1 MNRSRHWRRWTLPA
15 LLLLTLAGIA
25 LFWTVRSRSRHSADC
40 QMLAATRTEA
50 IALLENGKE
59 NLAEPLWERIAGIL
73 PNEPLAARNRALGRL
88 LILGKDRSENA
99 VANAT
104 AAIEW
109 AKTAEPGSW
118 VPYWM
123 EGRLELL
130 KKDLPSMP
138 EAQDAHLSAALQA
151 FATAARLGPD
161 QAIPR
166 YEQFQASKL
175 SAVEAE
181 TAAGRLALAEAYRL
195 DPANL
200 FIALDWLEVAAET
213 RDAAF
218 PAAVSRFL
226 KTLEPLL
233 PGLKR
238 RTRIDVEP
246 FVMQAVELA
255 AKDQWPQ
262 AAGIV
267 RRLGFVRA
275 EDVAQSD
282 YRRIL
287 PNPLELVLHEFR
299 DTHCEPPIP
308 VAAPAIPI
316 QFATTRLAAATPAG
330 PTAPNGPTPERVG
343 DVRVIDFDLD
353 GQLDVLWLS
362 SGELTVFSR
371 AGAESKAD
379 GLANWKATHTFPVE
393 DGYHHFL
400 AADLDRDDKGA
411 DRPPPRDGELFFQAD
426 ADLVL
431 FGPAGLRVYR
441 NRLDAASGERRLEVV
456 EQSQSFTAA
465 REVSAATLADF
476 DHDGDLDLAFAAA
489 RGVGLWINRGNLT
502 FDDVSS
508 SSTLP
513 PGGIVTAGL
522 QAVDWDRDIDAD
534 ILVADA
540 SGKAIGFL
548 ENLRHIEFRWRP
560 FDKPFESLR
569 GAASI
574 SVFEGDG
581 NVSWDLLAAG
591 PSGLKCV
598 FTATPVP
605 GAVQAM
611 RSQAIAETPFAGATT
626 LDFDN
631 DTFVDVVAW
640 GADLRL
646 FRGGPDGQFSAAVT
660 GGAAAGNASE
670 SSATVPI
677 ADAPRDIF
685 GCEPADLD
693 GDGDEDLVVAAA
705 AGLFVLDNQGGNRQ
719 AWIDVVVRG
728 LDESISGRVNHF
740 ALGSW
745 VEVKSGGRYQAAVV
759 TRPVTHFGLGPAAP
773 PVEIVRVLFTN
784 GVPQSVIAPASN
796 QVVRESQALKGSCPY
811 LYVWNGERF
820 DFYTDL
826 LWAAPLG
833 LQIADGVILRD
844 RPWEFLKIDGSAL
857 RERNGSYE
865 LRITEELWEAG
876 YFDQVELIAIDHPAD
891 VAVYSNEKV
900 GPPSLAAR
908 KIHTARRPRTPI
920 AARDQR
926 GRDVLDLVAKRDE
939 RYAQCYDRTFRQGLA
954 EPHFLELDLGKL
966 DPENLDPNN
975 LDPGKL
981 DKPRTVTLF
990 LTGWIYPTDTS
1001 LNVGL
1006 SQDPVL
1012 DGPRPPSL
1020 WVPDGAGG
1028 WREAIGFTGFPGGKT
1043 KTIAID
1049 LTGVLP
1055 ANDAR
1060 LRLMTTA
1067 ELRWD
1072 EVFFTVDEAPAE
1084 VRETRL
1090 ELRSADLRYRGFSQP
1105 LPRPT
1110 SASPDRYDYDRFDPA
1125 PKWAPMRGRFTRY
1138 GEVRE
1143 LLEAWDDR
1151 MVVMGAGDEMALVF
1165 DAGPP
1170 IPTGWRRDF
1179 LLHNVGWDKDADIHT
1194 VYGQTV
1200 EPLPYRAMASY
1211 PYSSALESPAAAEVT
1226 GARPA
1231 LDEPRTQRAI
1241 DAPFAADKALADY
1254 LRRYQ
1259 TREQPPHS
1267 FWRRL
1272 QP

>member
-1 MNRSRHWRRWTLPA
+1 MNRSRSRRRWTTLALILLPVAVLAAIVA
-15 LLLLTLAGIA
+15 LRLQPRREAQCELLT
-25 LFWTVRSRSRHSADC
+25 
-40 QMLAATRTEA
+40 AAKTKA

-59 NLAEPLWERIAGIL
+59 NLAEPLWDQIASLL

-88 LILGKDRSENA
+88 LVLSKDKSEE
-99 VANAT
+99 VFANAT
-104 AAIEW
+104 AAVAA
-109 AKTAEPGSW
+109 AKLAEPSSW
-118 VPYWM
+118 VPFWI

-130 KKDLPSMP
+130 KKDLPTAP
-138 EAQDAHLSAALQA
+138 ETQDAHLSAALRA
-151 FATAARLGPD
+151 FAESARLGPD

-181 TAAGRLALAEAYRL
+181 VSAGRLALAEAYRL

-200 FIALDWLEVAAET
+200 FIALDWLEVAAEA
-213 RDAAF
+213 RDAKFA
-218 PAAVSRFL
+218 AAVSQFL
-226 KTLEPLL
+226 KTLGPLL

-246 FVMQAVELA
+246 FVQQAVELA

-299 DTHCEPPIP
+299 DARCDPPVP
-308 VAAPAIPI
+308 VAAPAIPV
-316 QFATTRLAAATPAG
+316 QFTSQRITGSAPAASGKARP
-330 PTAPNGPTPERVG
+330 G
-343 DVRVIDFDLD
+343 DVRVVDFDLD
-353 GQLDVLWLS
+353 GQLDVVWLDTDK
-362 SGELTVFSR
+362 LTVFSR
-371 AGAESKAD
+371 TAPMNGTSPS
-379 GLANWKATHTFPVE
+379 WKATYSFPVE
-393 DGYHHFL
+393 AGYHRLL

-411 DRPPPRDGELFFQAD
+411 DRPPPRDVELFFQAD

-431 FGPAGLRVYR
+431 YGPAGLRVYR
-441 NRLDAASGERRLEVV
+441 NRLDPATGERRLESV
-456 EQSQSFTAA
+456 EQTESLAAA

-489 RGVGLWINRGNLT
+489 SGVGLWINRGNLT
-502 FDDVSS
+502 FDDVSA

-513 PGGIVTAGL
+513 PRGVLPAGL

-540 SGKAIGFL
+540 SGQTLGYL

-560 FDKPFESLR
+560 LDKPFEPLR
-569 GAASI
+569 GAASM

-591 PSGLKCV
+591 PSGVTSLL
-598 FTATPVP
+598 TTTPVP
-605 GAVQAM
+605 GAVQAL
-611 RSQAIAETPFAGATT
+611 RSQKIAETPFAGATT

-631 DTFVDVVAW
+631 DSFVDVVAW
-640 GADLRL
+640 GAHLRL
-646 FRGGPDGQFSAAVT
+646 FRGGPAGQFAPASPTTLVD
-660 GGAAAGNASE
+660 NAPSDLF
-670 SSATVPI
+670 A
-677 ADAPRDIF
+677 
-685 GCEPADLD
+685 CEPADLD
-693 GDGDEDLVVAAA
+693 GDGDEDLVIAAA
-705 AGLFVLDNQGGNRQ
+705 EGLFMLENQGGNRHP
-719 AWIDVVVRG
+719 WIDVVVRG

-745 VEVKSGGRYQAAVV
+745 VEVKSGSRYQAAVV
-759 TRPVTHFGLGPAAP
+759 TRPVTHFGLGPARDKSAADEALSTQHGEKEPAGDGKPAMGPAAP
-773 PVEIVRVLFTN
+773 PVEVVRVLFTN
-784 GVPQSVIAPASN
+784 GVPQSVIAPAAN

-857 RERNGSYE
+857 RERNGQYE
-865 LRITEELWEAG
+865 LRVTEELWEAG
-876 YFDQVELIAIDHPAD
+876 YFDQVELIAVDHPAD

-908 KIHTARRPRTPI
+908 KIHTARTPRTPI

-926 GRDVLDLVAKRDE
+926 GRDILDLVAKRDE

-954 EPHFLELDLGKL
+954 EPHFLELDLGSWNAPSSL
-966 DPENLDPNN
+966 
-975 LDPGKL
+975 
-981 DKPRTVTLF
+981 TLF

-1012 DGPRPPSL
+1012 EGPRPPSL

-1049 LTGVLP
+1049 LTGLLP

-1060 LRLMTTA
+1060 LRIMTTA

-1072 EVFFTVDEAPAE
+1072 EVFFTVDETPAE

-1090 ELRSADLRYRGFSQP
+1090 DLRSADLRYRGFSRP

-1110 SASPDRYDYDRFDPA
+1110 PASPDRYDYEQVDTA
-1125 PKWAPMRGRFTRY
+1125 PKWAPMRGKFTRY
-1138 GEVRE
+1138 GDVRE

-1170 IPTGWRRDF
+1170 IPAGWRRDF

-1211 PYSSALESPAAAEVT
+1211 PYASVLESPTT
-1226 GARPA
+1226 GEDSRPH
-1231 LDEPRTQRAI
+1231 RAI
-1241 DAPFAADKALADY
+1241 DEPFAVDPALADY

-1259 TREQPPHS
+1259 TREQPAHL

>member
-1 MNRSRHWRRWTLPA
+1 MNRSLSQRRRA
-15 LLLLTLAGIA
+15 
-25 LFWTVRSRSRHSADC
+25 
-40 QMLAATRTEA
+40 MLAFLLVSVLAILAFSVFAKFRASARLRDQERQRTECLELAAAKIKA

-59 NLAEPLWERIAGIL
+59 NVAEPLWDRMATLL

-88 LILGKDRSENA
+88 LALSKDRSAESVAAAA
-99 VANAT
+99 VA
-104 AAIEW
+104 IEA
-109 AKTAEPGSW
+109 AKTAEPSSW
-118 VPYWM
+118 APLWI

-130 KKDLPSMP
+130 KKDLASSP
-138 EAQDAHLSAALQA
+138 EQQDAHLSAALRA
-151 FATAARLGPD
+151 FAEAARLAPD

-175 SAVEAE
+175 SALEAE
-181 TAAGRLALAEAYRL
+181 VAAGRNALAEAYRI
-195 DPANL
+195 DPSNL
-200 FIALDWLEVAAET
+200 FIALDWLEVAAES
-213 RDAAF
+213 RDSGFA
-218 PAAVSRFL
+218 AAVNHFL
-226 KTLEPLL
+226 KTLRPLL

-246 FVMQAVELA
+246 FVNQAVELA
-255 AKDQWPQ
+255 AQGQWPQ

-287 PNPLELVLHEFR
+287 PNPLELVLQEFR
-299 DTHCEPPIP
+299 DARCDTP
-308 VAAPAIPI
+308 APTATPNIPI
-316 QFATTRLAAATPAG
+316 RFNSQRLAAAGTM
-330 PTAPNGPTPERVG
+330 NRVG
-343 DVRVIDFDLD
+343 DVRVVDFDLD
-353 GQLDVLWLS
+353 GRLDVVWLNA
-362 SGELTVFSR
+362 GQLTVFSQPVPMD
-371 AGAESKAD
+371 GAST
-379 GLANWKATHTFPVE
+379 NWKVAYSLPIETGFHRL
-393 DGYHHFL
+393 L

-411 DRPPPRDGELFFQAD
+411 DRPPSRDVELFFQAD

-431 FGPAGLRVYR
+431 YGPAGLRVYR
-441 NRLDAASGERRLEVV
+441 NRLDPTNGERRLEVV
-456 EQSQSFTAA
+456 EQADSLAAA
-465 REVSAATLADF
+465 REVTAATLADF
-476 DHDGDLDLAFAAA
+476 DHDGDLDLALAAA
-489 RGVGLWINRGNLT
+489 SGIGLWINRGNLT
-502 FDDVSS
+502 FDDVSA

-513 PGGIVTAGL
+513 PPDVAAAGL
-522 QAVDWDRDIDAD
+522 QAVDWDRDIDTD

-540 SGKAIGFL
+540 SGKTVGFL

-560 FDKPFESLR
+560 LDESFEALR
-569 GAASI
+569 GAASVA
-574 SVFEGDG
+574 VFEGDG
-581 NVSWDLLAAG
+581 NISWDLLAAG
-591 PSGLKCV
+591 PNGLKALL
-598 FTATPVP
+598 TATPVP
-605 GAVQAM
+605 GAVQAKC
-611 RSQAIAETPFAGATT
+611 SQTIADTPLLGATT

-631 DTFVDVVAW
+631 DAFVDAVAW
-640 GADLRL
+640 GDQLRL
-646 FRGGPDGQFSAAVT
+646 YRGGPEGQFSAT
-660 GGAAAGNASE
+660 ETTLFGDPS
-670 SSATVPI
+670 
-677 ADAPRDIF
+677 PRDVLA
-685 GCEPADLD
+685 CEPADLD
-693 GDGDEDLVVAAA
+693 GDGDEDLAVASAE
-705 AGLFVLDNQGGNRQ
+705 GLFMLENQGGNQ
-719 AWIDVVVRG
+719 NPWIDVVVRG

-740 ALGSW
+740 AIGSW
-745 VEVKSGGRYQAAVV
+745 VEIKSGGRYQASLV
-759 TRPVTHFGLGPAAP
+759 TRPVSHFGLGPASKKTDP

-784 GVPQSVIAPASN
+784 GVPQSVIAPAAN

-844 RPWEFLKIDGSAL
+844 RPWEFLKIDGEAL
-857 RERNGSYE
+857 RPKDNRYE
-865 LRITEELWEAG
+865 LRVTEELWEAG

-900 GPPSLAAR
+900 GPPTLAAR

-926 GRDVLDLVAKRDE
+926 GRDVLELVSKRDE
-939 RYAQCYDRTFRQGLA
+939 RYAQCYDRTLRQGLA
-954 EPHFLELDLGKL
+954 EPHFLELDLGPL
-966 DPENLDPNN
+966 DN
-975 LDPGKL
+975 
-981 DKPRTVTLF
+981 PRSLTLF

-1006 SQDPVL
+1006 SQNPVL

-1020 WVPDGAGG
+1020 WVPDGADG

-1049 LTGVLP
+1049 LTGVLT
-1055 ANDAR
+1055 AGDGR
-1060 LRLMTTA
+1060 LRIMTTA

-1072 EVFFTVDEAPAE
+1072 EAFFTVDEMPAE

-1090 ELRSADLRYRGFSQP
+1090 GLVSADLRYRGFSRP
-1105 LPRPT
+1105 LPRSSP
-1110 SASPDRYDYDRFDPA
+1110 ASPDRYDYGQSDPA

-1138 GEVRE
+1138 GDVRE
-1143 LLEAWDDR
+1143 LLETWDDR

-1170 IPTGWRRDF
+1170 IPDGWRRDF
-1179 LLHNVGWDKDADIHT
+1179 LMHNVGWDKDADIHT

-1200 EPLPYRAMASY
+1200 EPLPYREMASY
-1211 PYSSALESPAAAEVT
+1211 PYASALAKPTAENSHGPTRSDQAVDDPYAAD
-1226 GARPA
+1226 PA
-1231 LDEPRTQRAI
+1231 L
-1241 DAPFAADKALADY
+1241 AAY

-1259 TREQPPHS
+1259 TREQPPHL